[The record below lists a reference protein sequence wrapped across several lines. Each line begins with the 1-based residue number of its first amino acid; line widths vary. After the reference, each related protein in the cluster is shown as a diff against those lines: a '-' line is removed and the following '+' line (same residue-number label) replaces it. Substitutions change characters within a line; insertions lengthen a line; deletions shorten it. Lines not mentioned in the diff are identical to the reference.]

1 MPADIPAH
9 ITAIVAGAYDQQGRL
24 IEPLVLSAS
33 DIAVLTAAISAIPT
47 DHPSYARAHAL
58 LVIGAARHGQWEQMR
73 TLIPPLNQVDWQ
85 AVAGHTIS
93 WQTVHTLAEVAH
105 EAGGLTLA
113 LTLNERLLAW
123 HRAQPPSAD
132 TTRHIIA
139 VLQEI
144 GTIQQRRKQLADA
157 AHTLTDALAHA
168 RQLVTTSDDPADWQ
182 MLSRALVRVGTIAQ
196 DRQQYAEALA
206 AYQEDYRVMHQLA
219 GRTHSDDHIGG
230 LGLAITN
237 LAHLALLMGDVP
249 RAKTWF
255 AEHLELCQQ
264 HYARQQHSST
274 RAALLGAQINMGRVD
289 QGMGNHADAIQ
300 HYMEALKTAHQL
312 LEERGGENDRRSIA
326 LIYTAT
332 AASHQQSGNVGA
344 ALESLGE
351 ALQMRRRLSETPQ
364 QQRDVALTLAQ
375 MGGMYQHIRNL
386 SAAKSAF
393 QEAASIRRAL
403 VAHHGHPNDLR
414 ELALVL
420 SSLSRLCAQTDDH
433 AQASHLAHEAYQVA
447 QQAPEQM
454 QAHEIAVLRLLA
466 QGG

>member
-9 ITAIVAGAYDQQGRL
+9 ITAIVASTYDQQGTL
-24 IEPLVLSAS
+24 IEPIALPAS
-33 DIAVLTAAISAIPT
+33 DIAVFTAAIHELPS
-47 DHPSYARAHAL
+47 DHPSYARVHTL
-58 LVIGAARHGQWEQMR
+58 MVVMAARQAQWDQMR

-93 WQTVHTLAEVAH
+93 WQTVQTLADVAH

-123 HRAQPPSAD
+123 HRAQATTAA
-132 TTRHIIA
+132 TTRQMIA
-139 VLQEI
+139 VLHDI
-144 GTIQQRRKQLADA
+144 GTIQQRRKQLSDA

-168 RQLVTTSDDPADWQ
+168 RQLVATSDDPADWQ
-182 MLSRALVRVGTIAQ
+182 VLSRTLVRVGTIAQ

-219 GRTHSDDHIGG
+219 SRTHSDDHIGG

-237 LAHLALLMGDVP
+237 LAHLALLMGDMP
-249 RAKTWF
+249 RAKAWF

-264 HYARQQHSST
+264 HYARQQQGST
-274 RAALLGAQINMGRVD
+274 RAALLGAQINMGRID
-289 QGMGNHADAIQ
+289 QSMGNHADTIQ

-312 LEERGGENDRRSIA
+312 LEERGGESDRRTIA

-351 ALQMRRRLSETPQ
+351 ALQMRRRLSETAH

-375 MGGMYQHIRNL
+375 MGGMYQQIRNL

-393 QEAASIRRAL
+393 HEAANIRRSL
-403 VAHHGHPNDLR
+403 VTQHGHPNDLR

-433 AQASHLAHEAYQVA
+433 AQASHLAQEAYQVA

-454 QAHEIAVLRLLA
+454 QAHEIAALRQQA
-466 QGG
+466 HGG